1 MKAGR
6 VVMIVI
12 GALLALMG
20 FGLLAG
26 SAGALVG
33 YGTHRDDDGFFRTPE
48 VRLASPTYAIV
59 SDRIDLSTRP
69 GPSDWLIDQ
78 GGLGTVKLALD
89 PADPQTPVFAGIGPS
104 RDVAAYLKGVSQDQ
118 IRDVD
123 VSPNRVRYRR
133 LEGEAVPA
141 PPGEQTFWAEQ
152 ITTDQTTDL
161 TWKVESGDWTVVVMN
176 ADPSRGIDVDARLG
190 IKVGWFLPAVIGLA
204 IGGLVL
210 LAGGTALV
218 VIGGRGLAR
227 AEEPTVVPGATAPAV
242 LAASPSAGPWAAP
255 AASPAGGP
263 APPGTPAYPLRLTGA
278 LDPNLSRG
286 LWLVKW
292 LLAIPHYIILAF
304 LWIAFW
310 VVVIIAFF
318 AILFTGRY
326 PRGLFE
332 FNVGVMRWSWRV
344 GFYSFERARH
354 GPLPALQPAPVGL
367 SGHARPRLPG
377 TALPRPGPGEVMAAG
392 HPPLH
397 GAQPRSVR
405 DGGSAGGDATKAVGR
420 PGAGSA
426 SWVCWCCSP
435 ASPCC
440 SAAATR
446 AASSPSSWASTAGC
460 TA

>member
-1 MKAGR
+1 
-6 VVMIVI
+6 
-12 GALLALMG
+12 
-20 FGLLAG
+20 
-26 SAGALVG
+26 
-33 YGTHRDDDGFFRTPE
+33 
-48 VRLASPTYAIV
+48 
-59 SDRIDLSTRP
+59 
-69 GPSDWLIDQ
+69 LIDR

-104 RDVAAYLKGVSQDQ
+104 QDVAAYLNGVSQDQ

-133 LEGEAVPA
+133 REGEAIPA
-141 PPGEQTFWAEQ
+141 PPGDQAFWAEQ
-152 ITTDQTTDL
+152 ITTGQATDL

-190 IKVGWFLPAVIGLA
+190 IKVGWFLPTVIGLA
-204 IGGLVL
+204 VGGLIL
-210 LAGGTALV
+210 LAGGTALA

-242 LAASPSAGPWAAP
+242 LAASPAVGSWAAP
-255 AASPAGGP
+255 GTPPTGGP
-263 APPGTPAYPLRLTGA
+263 APPGTPAYPLRLTGQ

-292 LLAIPHYIILAF
+292 LLAIPHYFILAF

-344 GFYSFERARH
+344 GFYSFSALGTDRYPPFSLRPSDYPATLDLDYPDHLSHGLVLVKSWLLAIPHYLVISLFGSGWWLGWWGRDDGRWAAR
-354 GPLPALQPAPVGL
+354 GGL
-367 SGHARPRLPG
+367 GLLGLLVLFAGISLLFRGRYPSGIFAFVMGLNRWLYRVAAYVTLMTDRYPPFRLDQG
-377 TALPRPGPGEVMAAG
+377 GE
-392 HPPLH
+392 
-397 GAQPRSVR
+397 
-405 DGGSAGGDATKAVGR
+405 DATIVSEATP
-420 PGAGSA
+420 PGA
-426 SWVCWCCSP
+426 
-435 ASPCC
+435 
-440 SAAATR
+440 
-446 AASSPSSWASTAGC
+446 
-460 TA
+460 